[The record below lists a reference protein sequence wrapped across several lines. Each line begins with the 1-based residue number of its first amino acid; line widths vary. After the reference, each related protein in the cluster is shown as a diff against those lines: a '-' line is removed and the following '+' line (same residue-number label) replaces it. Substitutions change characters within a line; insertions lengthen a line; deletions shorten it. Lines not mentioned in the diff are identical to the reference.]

1 MATIDDVRRIA
12 LALPGVT
19 EAVNGHTGLPG
30 WRVTQGQFAGLRG
43 PTGADLR
50 QLAELGRQW
59 PDGEVLSVRVADQGE
74 KEALLAAE
82 PEALFSIPHFDG
94 YPALLV
100 RLDVVDAERLAEL
113 VTDAWLVRV
122 PAPVAKDW
130 LAAHGLA

>member
-1 MATIDDVRRIA
+1 M
-12 LALPGVT
+12 
-19 EAVNGHTGLPG
+19 
-30 WRVTQGQFAGLRG
+30 
-43 PTGADLR
+43 
-50 QLAELGRQW
+50 
-59 PDGEVLSVRVADQGE
+59 RVADQGE

-100 RLDVVDAERLAEL
+100 RLDVVDADRLAEL

-122 PAPVAKDW
+122 PASVAKDW